1 MGVPDII
8 DYYFNHLY
16 QESMGYIP
24 IFKENEIHAYFPLVS
39 KVLENAAVVSQ
50 LRDPRMMWRSA
61 KDIRPGFLKSKF
73 GSINETI
80 RMWSEAEK
88 NILFLEESN
97 VAAQTHFIRYEDL
110 VSDKCKVRGSLHG
123 IPTDTFP
130 FSEEK
135 HKNRLIKIANSSN
148 ARQNLINNAHKA
160 RTTTSTKNY
169 ILEDQHICNQLT
181 ESMFRRGYQH
191 QVVGKQWGDC
201 LGLGFMFLEPIERV
215 ANRWININKKDGS
228 RVLYAKN

>member
-1 MGVPDII
+1 
-8 DYYFNHLY
+8 
-16 QESMGYIP
+16 MGYIP

-110 VSDKCKVRGSLHG
+110 VSDKCKVRGRLHG